1 MVEQNFGLTD
11 VHVCTGGSLT
21 EPAVIFKTLK
31 QHHSLLWLHP
41 SKQAQCGDTA
51 PQCVSIGGNGRR
63 LLWLFS
69 FYFFYENEMYRKSQ
83 KGLFHFLKVAPAVH
97 DSFHV
102 FSFRWLFPV
111 SFIGMHCTVYLCV
124 YRCTESASNLKEEYR
139 SSGQIGTSDVMSSQW
154 NTVSVIAGADLRG
167 CGLSVF
173 TGEGS
178 FTPTPPLFIY
188 NLDNEKSL

>member
-1 MVEQNFGLTD
+1 M
-11 VHVCTGGSLT
+11 GGSLT

-51 PQCVSIGGNGRR
+51 PQCVKYRR
-63 LLWLFS
+63 EWPQAALIIQFE
-69 FYFFYENEMYRKSQ
+69 FFFYENEMYRKCQ
-83 KGLFHFLKVAPAVH
+83 KGLIHFLKVAPPVH
-97 DSFHV
+97 ESFHV

-111 SFIGMHCTVYLCV
+111 RFIGMDRTVYLSV

-154 NTVSVIAGADLRG
+154 NSLSDCGGWSERMWTVSVHRG
-167 CGLSVF
+167 RIFYPYTS
-173 TGEGS
+173 
-178 FTPTPPLFIY
+178 
-188 NLDNEKSL
+188 SLHL

>member
-1 MVEQNFGLTD
+1 MIT
-11 VHVCTGGSLT
+11 
-21 EPAVIFKTLK
+21 
-31 QHHSLLWLHP
+31 
-41 SKQAQCGDTA
+41 SKQTSTMRWYSATVRQYRREW
-51 PQCVSIGGNGRR
+51 PQAALIIQ
-63 LLWLFS
+63 FE
-69 FYFFYENEMYRKSQ
+69 FFFYENEMYRKSR
-83 KGLFHFLKVAPAVH
+83 KGLFHFLKVAPPVH
-97 DSFHV
+97 ESFHV

-111 SFIGMHCTVYLCV
+111 RFIGMDRTVYLSV